1 MFSISTTTFFLEKVG
16 CSILTILFL
25 LISFSSKAQTE
36 EVPWQFFV
44 GVNAV
49 DTFPT
54 GAAGSG
60 ELFEEFINI
69 DHWNVTPFPSYLGVK
84 KFIGAGFS
92 FGTRFSFNT
101 IQRYGDNTLS
111 EPDNYYNVDG
121 IISYNLNAL
130 FGGKSLMPFV
140 ELGGGYAIFGEQ
152 GTGYFNLGAGIEL
165 WLGEKK
171 KTALTLETLYKNTGE
186 TFGVKHFQ
194 HLLGVV
200 FLFGGEKDSDG
211 DGIPD
216 QKDNCS
222 ETPGIPEF
230 NGCPDTDG
238 DGIQDAEDDCPE
250 VPGISELNGCPDR
263 DGDGVK
269 DQDYKCPDEY
279 GSIENEGCPEIS
291 ENTIE
296 RLQEIGQTVFFETAK
311 WNIDA
316 RNNLILDEVYKILTK
331 YPTYKIEIGGHTD
344 AVGSVSSNQ
353 ILSQRR
359 AASVMEYLINKGLEA
374 SRMSSK
380 GYGET
385 QPIRNSNTK
394 EGQSVN
400 RRVEF
405 KLY

>member
-16 CSILTILFL
+16 YSILTILFL

-140 ELGGGYAIFGEQ
+140 ELGGGYTIFGEQ
-152 GTGYFNLGAGIEL
+152 GTGYFNLGAGLEL

-194 HLLGVV
+194 HLLGVA

-211 DGIPD
+211 DGITD

-250 VPGISELNGCPDR
+250 VPEISELNGCPDR

-269 DQDYKCPDEY
+269 DQDDKCPD
-279 GSIENEGCPEIS
+279 
-291 ENTIE
+291 
-296 RLQEIGQTVFFETAK
+296 
-311 WNIDA
+311 
-316 RNNLILDEVYKILTK
+316 
-331 YPTYKIEIGGHTD
+331 
-344 AVGSVSSNQ
+344 
-353 ILSQRR
+353 
-359 AASVMEYLINKGLEA
+359 
-374 SRMSSK
+374 
-380 GYGET
+380 
-385 QPIRNSNTK
+385 
-394 EGQSVN
+394 
-400 RRVEF
+400 
-405 KLY
+405 